1 MVGVA
6 HTFVVL
12 LGYGMVV
19 AGCGTVHRCGWF
31 WVIVGS
37 VWLFLASC
45 GIVVA
50 GFGSL
55 WDRCESLYV
64 IPYI

>member
-1 MVGVA
+1 MGVHWA
-6 HTFVVL
+6 VYIGWGS
-12 LGYGMVV
+12 LGY
-19 AGCGTVHRCGWF
+19 CGRSCTHICCSSGLWDRGWF

-55 WDRCESLYV
+55 
-64 IPYI
+64 